1 MMFNRTKSQ
10 SISINTI
17 IIAAIALVV
26 LIVIIVIFT
35 GRVKIFS
42 TNLEDC
48 YAKQGDCKSGTPQNP
63 CPEGTAYLANTKCDK
78 KEEPYC
84 CIQVLGSSNPK
95 PAAAK

>member
-48 YAKQGDCKSGTPQNP
+48 YAKQGTCNPGTLENP
-63 CPEGTAYLANTKCDK
+63 CPEGTAYLANTKCQP
-78 KEEPYC
+78 ETSYC